1 LQRNS
6 PCAGNVPS
14 GSRLA
19 YRAFKRGADIV
30 GSTILLCLSAPV
42 LASIACAIKLT
53 SKGPI
58 LYRQRR
64 LGRNA
69 RTFECLKFRT
79 MVPDAEGLLT
89 SDPQL
94 QEEFRRNF
102 KLRADPR
109 VTPVGAFLRRS
120 SLDELPQLFH
130 VLRGQMSLIGPRP
143 IVPGEL
149 ALYGDLGEVLL
160 SVKPGLGGLWQASGR
175 SDLTYEERVRL
186 DVEYVRRRGVLMDLS
201 LLARTAIACLRGR
214 GAY

>member
-1 LQRNS
+1 
-6 PCAGNVPS
+6 
-14 GSRLA
+14 
-19 YRAFKRGADIV
+19 
-30 GSTILLCLSAPV
+30 
-42 LASIACAIKLT
+42 
-53 SKGPI
+53 
-58 LYRQRR
+58 
-64 LGRNA
+64 
-69 RTFECLKFRT
+69 